1 MLMKDVGLITLAR
14 FVVIVCQMINIKLF
28 TTYLS
33 VEQIGL
39 YFFLLAISF
48 FSNAL
53 IFGPVDYYQQAK
65 LSKVINA
72 TGGIRPL
79 LTFNLKLIGI
89 YFVVLVLVA
98 AIAGLA
104 APQFLPHIILAAALA
119 VALYVAQSLRNV
131 LNNLGH
137 KNDVSLNLVQEAVV
151 KIIVFVLLIRH
162 IEPSELILMAAW
174 LITLIASVATLSL
187 KAKNYGLFTC
197 TEEQVVLSKEVF
209 HFSYPIS
216 VGAVANWMQL
226 QGYRLILVPLG
237 YAEIV
242 GIFATV
248 ASIGSAG
255 MAAAATIFSQA
266 FTPNIYKTSGA
277 YTVTYLRNAALLI
290 GAILLSAIVLGE
302 LIITLVT
309 NPIFKPYWSVMLFGV
324 LTDASNLIIGAL
336 AIHITL
342 TGNTKRMMN
351 SSFIGAAALLAGFSV
366 LFFTKYINEYTIG
379 AMLVFS
385 QFVVVAYMLYDFRRA
400 N

>member
-1 MLMKDVGLITLAR
+1 
-14 FVVIVCQMINIKLF
+14 
-28 TTYLS
+28 
-33 VEQIGL
+33 
-39 YFFLLAISF
+39 
-48 FSNAL
+48 
-53 IFGPVDYYQQAK
+53 
-65 LSKVINA
+65 
-72 TGGIRPL
+72 
-79 LTFNLKLIGI
+79 
-89 YFVVLVLVA
+89 
-98 AIAGLA
+98 
-104 APQFLPHIILAAALA
+104 
-119 VALYVAQSLRNV
+119 
-131 LNNLGH
+131 
-137 KNDVSLNLVQEAVV
+137 
-151 KIIVFVLLIRH
+151 
-162 IEPSELILMAAW
+162 
-174 LITLIASVATLSL
+174 VATLSL

-197 TEEQVVLSKEVF
+197 TEEQVVQSKEVF

-216 VGAVANWMQL
+216 VGAVANWIQL

-248 ASIGSAG
+248 TSIGSAG

-277 YTVTYLRNAALLI
+277 YTIAYLRNAALLI
-290 GAILLSAIVLGE
+290 GAVLLSAIVLGE

-309 NPIFKPYWSVMLFGV
+309 SPIFKPYWSVMLFGV

-351 SSFIGAAALLAGFSV
+351 SSFIGGAALLAGFSA
-366 LFFTKYINEYTIG
+366 LFFTKYINVYTIG